1 MFSVEEFIN
10 KLPIDKVL
18 IAKPKYK
25 YPSKFNTN
33 VMLGRL
39 NGITLATAVLSLLI
53 AMFGTA
59 LIDDNPRKLAYR
71 IWLPYNYS
79 SPVVYTVT
87 FVWEAVGMIMAAFIN
102 VGSDSLFSGL
112 LIHIYC
118 LFEIFEHR
126 LKKGVNEPGTYSLK
140 ECVRLHKHIY
150 KFAEMVNEE
159 FKTIMMMQFL
169 VSTLALCSELY
180 RLTQRKVDSQY
191 IEIVTYA
198 TCVVMQLLF
207 FCWYGNEVRL
217 KSLEISDMIYESN
230 WMSLDPDAKKIL
242 LTIMIRSTSP
252 IEFSSA
258 QIFSM
263 NLNSFMTIMKMAYS
277 AYNML
282 HR

>member
-1 MFSVEEFIN
+1 
-10 KLPIDKVL
+10 
-18 IAKPKYK
+18 
-25 YPSKFNTN
+25 
-33 VMLGRL
+33 
-39 NGITLATAVLSLLI
+39 
-53 AMFGTA
+53 MFGTA